1 MLSFF
6 VTAQLPCCID
16 LVGQCNGSYRIL
28 VLFHVFGGEKR
39 DGFEHLGADF
49 DAGPKDWLPFFHL
62 LAEEQH
68 GGIQAAEDVHGVAVE
83 RDRVEGSLRCSL
95 ALACSFIRA
104 RARIDV
110 GTFIGNLVFRGN
122 VGSLDYGHDASD
134 DDESCG
140 NEPLDRLGIFSGERP
155 GRALLYTPGTADSW
169 AVQAREPNLGT
180 VYHIFDN
187 ATVNQAQVALSE
199 IGNFAN

>member
-6 VTAQLPCCID
+6 VTAQFPCCID

-49 DAGPKDWLPFFHL
+49 DAGPKDGLPFFHL

-83 RDRVEGSLRCSL
+83 RDRVEGPLRCSL
-95 ALACSFIRA
+95 AFACSFTRA

-140 NEPLDRLGIFSGERP
+140 DGPLDRLVFFQVNALGVPYYTRLARLILGPFKLANQILELCIIFLIMQPSIKPR
-155 GRALLYTPGTADSW
+155 
-169 AVQAREPNLGT
+169 
-180 VYHIFDN
+180 
-187 ATVNQAQVALSE
+187 
-199 IGNFAN
+199 